1 MQVSIRPFGNSRGIV
16 IPKPLLQQLGLEDQA
31 DLTVEN
37 GAIVIRKPVD
47 SPRAGWAQ
55 AAQALA
61 QAENDALVMGEFGNE
76 DDQDLTW

>member
-16 IPKPLLQQLGLEDQA
+16 IPKPLLQQLGLQDQA

-37 GAIVIRKPVD
+37 GAIVIRKPID
-47 SPRAGWAQ
+47 SPRAGWVQ

-61 QAENDALVMGEFGNE
+61 QAENDTLAMGEFGNE
-76 DDQDLTW
+76 DDQELTW